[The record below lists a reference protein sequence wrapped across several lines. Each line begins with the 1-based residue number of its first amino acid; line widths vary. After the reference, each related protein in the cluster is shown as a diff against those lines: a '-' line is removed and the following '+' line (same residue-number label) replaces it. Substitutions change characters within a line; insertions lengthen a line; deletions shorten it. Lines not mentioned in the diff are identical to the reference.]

1 MYVPSHARDAAVLS
15 TASAYYEL
23 VTEGASGRDA
33 IELAASASLVLDAPR
48 LGALCRAVGDP
59 FAWQPFLRRLY
70 TIPPARRTVRT
81 EQALRHVYFL
91 AAELLRHQGLGLVQP
106 EDLLARPTPFEE
118 AFSSLATNTI

>member
-1 MYVPSHARDAAVLS
+1 MHVPSHARDAAVLS

-23 VTEGASGRDA
+23 VTEGASARDA

-70 TIPPARRTVRT
+70 TIPPTSRTVRT
-81 EQALRHVYFL
+81 EHS
-91 AAELLRHQGLGLVQP
+91 LVV
-106 EDLLARPTPFEE
+106 R
-118 AFSSLATNTI
+118 FSC